1 MRRST
6 RGRADPPAHTHTH
19 PIALW
24 CHVSEINEMF
34 IELQAAEALIKVTW
48 DGEPTLAPSDPYIK
62 PSQSDGFIYR
72 L

>member
-1 MRRST
+1 
-6 RGRADPPAHTHTH
+6 
-19 PIALW
+19 
-24 CHVSEINEMF
+24 MF

-48 DGEPTLAPSDPYIK
+48 DGEPSLAPSDPYIK